1 MTLRNTFNDPKKDF
15 IRRKSS
21 LILENKSKIEMR
33 DIKEFYLSDLANNLK
48 QTHVKLNL
56 EFLEKLL
63 KNSSNNDKP
72 RRDKKFAL

>member
-1 MTLRNTFNDPKKDF
+1 
-15 IRRKSS
+15 
-21 LILENKSKIEMR
+21 MR